1 MFSLLGADPSV
12 GLRMKEISLIPNVMK
27 MTSLKKFVRTNLNL
41 FILVMQL
48 YTTIFKIKISF
59 KNKVLV

>member
-41 FILVMQL
+41 FILAMQL